1 MARVPYV
8 TREDLDP
15 EFRDLVVSSLQPG
28 ETLNVYSAIGNNAE
42 VLRGLRGFLGAL
54 WNHSGLGDRQ
64 REIVILTAA
73 SEIGSTYEWHQ
84 HVGIAADAGLTAE
97 EIGAIARDDR
107 TPFSTAEQG
116 LVAYARAVARG
127 RVEEPLHAA
136 MAEHFDDE
144 TIVGA
149 AATAAGYVAL
159 GRVIDALGVEIE
171 SGDEFVGWA
180 PDESDTGP

>member
-8 TREDLDP
+8 TQDELDP
-15 EFRDLVVSSLQPG
+15 EFRELVVSSLQPG
-28 ETLNVYSAIGNNAE
+28 KTVNVYSAIGNNGE
-42 VLRGLRGFLGAL
+42 VLRGLRSFLGAL
-54 WNHSGLGDRQ
+54 WNHSGLDDRQ

-84 HVGIAADAGLTAE
+84 HVNIAAGAGLTVE

-107 TPFSTAEQG
+107 TPFSPAEQG

-127 RVEEPLHAA
+127 RVEDPLHDA

-159 GRVIDALGVEIE
+159 GRVIDALGVELE
-171 SGDEFVGWA
+171 SGDEFVGWV
-180 PDESDTGP
+180 PDEREPRS